1 MKFTLSYWEKECDGH
16 WAKIQKTL
24 IVDPNCI
31 KLNIELPKGI
41 YLDAVTLI
49 KAEGQ
54 ENSHPAKIMKRKRRI
69 MVKEIIKAIR
79 LWYYHIKYRKLFR
92 KERELQNQ
100 IDALIRLSENYNIP
114 IYPIK

>member
-16 WAKIQKTL
+16 WTKIQKTL
-24 IVDPNCI
+24 IVDLDG

-54 ENSHPAKIMKRKRRI
+54 ENSHPAKIMKRKEENNGKRDNQSYQIVVLSYQISEVIQKGTGTTKPDRRSNKI
-69 MVKEIIKAIR
+69 VG
-79 LWYYHIKYRKLFR
+79 
-92 KERELQNQ
+92 EL
-100 IDALIRLSENYNIP
+100 
-114 IYPIK
+114 